1 MKKNTRIL
9 SVMSSPTAEPM
20 GSRTTLPTYEMLE
33 PFARAKVQEFIQQI
47 LEEEVTDLL
56 GRRKSERRA
65 AVDAPPGYRNGPG
78 KPRRLSLTN
87 GTITIH
93 RHRVRGLEERFVSRI
108 LPLFVRRTK
117 EVGELLPDLY
127 LHGLSLGDFEL
138 ALRGLLGDGAPLSP
152 SSIERLRAKWLV
164 EYDAWRTRPLNDL
177 KVVYVW
183 ADGVYVKAGL
193 EKEKAALL
201 VIIGALEDGRKEVLA
216 VTPGYRESKD
226 SWRDVLKDLKDRG
239 LNVPK
244 LLVADGNAGVWAAA
258 VELWPS
264 LAEQRCWNHKI
275 VNVLDK
281 LPKKVQAEAS
291 ELLTAIPYTPTR
303 AEAEKGRDKFAKRFG
318 RWHPDAVECLTKD
331 WDRLVSFY
339 DFPEAHWKH
348 IRTTNVIESPFAT
361 VRLRTGAAKRFK
373 IVKNA
378 TCLIWKVLQVAES
391 RFRKLNAPELL
402 AEVYAGQTFQ
412 DGQRVT
418 KQEEEKAA

>member
-1 MKKNTRIL
+1 
-9 SVMSSPTAEPM
+9 MSSPSLVLREP
-20 GSRTTLPTYEMLE
+20 LPTYETLE
-33 PFARAKVQEFIQQI
+33 SCARVKVQEFIQQI
-47 LEEEVTDLL
+47 LEEEITELL

-65 AVDAPPGYRNGPG
+65 AVDAAPGYRNGPG
-78 KPRRLSLTN
+78 KPRRLALTN

-93 RHRVRGLEERFVSRI
+93 RPRVRGLEERFVSRI

-117 EVGELLPDLY
+117 EVGNLLPELY
-127 LHGLSLGDFEL
+127 LHGLAQGDFEL

-164 EYDAWRTRPLNDL
+164 EYDAWRSRPLGDL

-201 VIIGALEDGRKEVLA
+201 VVIGALEDGRKEVLTVA
-216 VTPGYRESKD
+216 PGYRESKD
-226 SWRDVLKDLKDRG
+226 SWLDVLRDLKNRG

-244 LLVADGNAGVWAAA
+244 LLVADGNAGVWAAT
-258 VELWPS
+258 VDIWPS
-264 LAEQRCWNHKI
+264 IAEQRCWNHKI

-291 ELLTAIPYTPTR
+291 ELLTAIPYASTR
-303 AEAEKGRDKFAKRFG
+303 AEAEKSREKFAKRFE
-318 RWHPDAVECLTKD
+318 RWHPEAIKCLTKD
-331 WDRLVSFY
+331 WDRLVTFY

-348 IRTTNVIESPFAT
+348 LRTTNVIESPFAT
-361 VRLRTGAAKRFK
+361 VRLRTGAAKRYK
-373 IVKNA
+373 LVRNA
-378 TCLIWKVLQVAES
+378 TALIWKVLRIAES

-402 AEVYAGQTFQ
+402 PQVYAGQKFQ
-412 DGQRVT
+412 DGHPVT
-418 KQEEEKAA
+418 QEEQRKAA

>member
-1 MKKNTRIL
+1 MKENTRLL
-9 SVMSSPTAEPM
+9 SVMSSPSPTPRAV
-20 GSRTTLPTYEMLE
+20 LPTYEVLE
-33 PFARAKVQEFIQQI
+33 PFARAKVQEWLRQI
-47 LEEEVTDLL
+47 LEEEVTELL

-65 AVDAPPGYRNGPG
+65 PVDAPPGYRNGPG
-78 KPRRLSLTN
+78 KPRRVAMTS

-93 RHRVRGLEERFVSRI
+93 RPRVRGLEKRFVSRI

-117 EVGELLPDLY
+117 EVGDLLPELY
-127 LHGLSLGDFEL
+127 LHGLAQGDFEL

-164 EYDAWRTRPLNDL
+164 EYDAWRARPLNDL

-201 VIIGALEDGRKEVLA
+201 VVIGALEDGRKEVLT
-216 VTPGYRESKD
+216 VVPGYRESKD
-226 SWRDVLKDLKDRG
+226 SWLDVLRDLKNRG

-264 LAEQRCWNHKI
+264 IAEQRCWNHKI

-291 ELLTAIPYTPTR
+291 ELLTAIPYAPTK
-303 AEAEKGRDKFAKRFG
+303 AEAEKNREKFVKRFG
-318 RWHPDAVECLTKD
+318 QWHPTAVECLTKD
-331 WDRLVSFY
+331 WDRLVTFY

-361 VRLRTGAAKRFK
+361 VRLRTGAAKRYK
-373 IVKNA
+373 LVRNA
-378 TCLIWKVLQVAES
+378 TALIWKVLRIAES

-402 AEVYAGQTFQ
+402 AQVYAGQTFK
-412 DGQRVT
+412 DGHPVI
-418 KQEEEKAA
+418 QEERRKAA